1 MRIAWSE
8 LYCHPLP
15 EGHRFPMD
23 KYALIPE
30 QLLHQGIARQDQF
43 FTPSMASEETLL
55 LTHGQHYVHDVLSLQ
70 LDPRAMRKIGFPIS
84 QQLADRERIITQGTI
99 DCALFALDD
108 GAAMNVAGGTHHAYS
123 SSGEGFCIFNDFA
136 VSAHYLIYHKKIK
149 QIAVVDLDVH
159 QGNGTASIFKNDPRV
174 FTFSMH
180 GKDNYPHHKENSD
193 WDIPLAT
200 GTTGEAYLQILED
213 ALPQIYQRCSPQLI
227 FYVSGVDVLDGD
239 KLGKLALT
247 KPECRERD
255 RIVAR
260 FFASKNIPLVA
271 AMGGGYSPQI
281 GDIVDAHCATFDEI
295 QAAYFS

>member
-15 EGHRFPMD
+15 HGHRFPMD

-30 QLLHQGIARQDQF
+30 QLLHQGIVRQEQF
-43 FTPSMASEETLL
+43 FAPAMASEETLL
-55 LTHGQHYVHDVLSLQ
+55 LTHGKDYVQAVLSLQ
-70 LDPRAMRKIGFPIS
+70 LEAKAMRKIGFPLS
-84 QQLADRERIITQGTI
+84 QQLADRERIITQGTV
-99 DCALFALDD
+99 DCALYALIE
-108 GAAMNVAGGTHHAYS
+108 GAAMNIAGGTHHAYQN
-123 SSGEGFCIFNDFA
+123 SGEGFCIFNDFA
-136 VSAHYLIYHKKIK
+136 VSAHYLFHHKKIK
-149 QIAVVDLDVH
+149 SIAVVDLDVH
-159 QGNGTASIFKNDPRV
+159 QGNGTASIFKQDSRV

-200 GTTGEAYLQILED
+200 GTRGEDYLQIVEE
-213 ALPQIYQRCSPQLI
+213 ALPQIYSRAQPELV
-227 FYVSGVDVLDGD
+227 FYVSGVDVLAGD

-247 KPECRERD
+247 KSECRERD
-255 RIVAR
+255 RMIAQ

-295 QAAYFS
+295 QSAYFG

>member
-30 QLLHQGIARQDQF
+30 QLLHQGIVRQDQF
-43 FTPSMASEETLL
+43 FVPSMASEETLL
-55 LTHGQHYVHDVLSLQ
+55 LTHGKHYVHDVLSLQ
-70 LDPRAMRKIGFPIS
+70 LEPRAMRKIGFPIS
-84 QQLADRERIITQGTI
+84 QQLADRERVITQGTI
-99 DCALFALDD
+99 ECALSALEE
-108 GAAMNVAGGTHHAYS
+108 GAAMNVAGGTHHAYTN
-123 SSGEGFCIFNDFA
+123 SGEGFCIFNDFA
-136 VSAHYLIYHKKIK
+136 VSAHYLFHHKKIK
-149 QIAVVDLDVH
+149 RIAVVDLDVH
-159 QGNGTASIFKNDPRV
+159 QGNGTASIFENDERV

-180 GKDNYPHHKENSD
+180 GKDNYPHHKEHSD

-200 GTTGEAYLQILED
+200 GTTGESYLQILED
-213 ALPQIYQRCSPQLI
+213 ALPQIYQRSKPELI
-227 FYVSGVDVLDGD
+227 FYVSGVDVLAGD

-255 RIVAR
+255 RIVAQ

-295 QAAYFS
+295 QSAYFS